1 MTTYFNTRATRRSQ
15 PFIPT
20 KRIIFEWR
28 ICHFSDRASFKFKS
42 RRTRAERERQH
53 HKRSGP
59 CWRWRMGMDIRRG
72 K

>member
-28 ICHFSDRASFKFKS
+28 ICHFSDRANFKVKS
-42 RRTRAERERQH
+42 RRTRAERERQY
-53 HKRSGP
+53 HKRRGRYA
-59 CWRWRMGMDIRRG
+59 RWRNEMDLARG
-72 K
+72 R